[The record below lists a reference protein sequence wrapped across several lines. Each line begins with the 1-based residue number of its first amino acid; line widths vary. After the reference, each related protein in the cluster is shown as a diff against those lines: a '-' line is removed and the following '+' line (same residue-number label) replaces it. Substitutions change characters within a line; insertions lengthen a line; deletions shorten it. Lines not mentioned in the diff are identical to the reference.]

1 MKIRSVAILGAGAVG
16 SYFVYGLA
24 DRKDIDFCV
33 VADGERKARLERDG
47 ITIDDKKEVRTF
59 YPAIKSP
66 HEARGVDLLLVAVK
80 YTGLEAALEDIRTIA
95 APEIASA
102 PGTDPAPDTAAAPG
116 SAAEAGPAAAPGTIV
131 LSLLN
136 GIDSEEK
143 IGTVIDPAQIV
154 YSLMR
159 VSSERRNREDGR
171 NVITFDPAIKWGV
184 YLGEK
189 GTPVKSERIAA
200 IQELFAGTTCGV
212 FFVEDIIQDQWAKYA
227 SNICYN
233 LPQAVLD
240 LPFGA
245 YFDSE
250 HVAFLRKKL
259 FDEVHEVGAALGI
272 EVLSPALAWDSCA
285 KTARFSTLQD
295 LDAGRHTEIDMFAGV
310 LMEKAK
316 ALGISVPY
324 TEYTYH
330 AIKALEEKNDGRFVY

>member
-1 MKIRSVAILGAGAVG
+1 MKIRSAAVLGAGAVG
-16 SYFVYGLA
+16 AYFVYGLMGK
-24 DRKDIDFCV
+24 KDLDFCV
-33 VADGERKARLERDG
+33 VADGDRKERLEKNG
-47 ITIDDKKEVRTF
+47 ITVDDGKEVRTLR
-59 YPAIKSP
+59 PQIRTP
-66 HEARGVDLLLVAVK
+66 QEARGVDLLLVAVK
-80 YTGLEAALEDIRTIA
+80 YTALEAALEDIRQI
-95 APEIASA
+95 
-102 PGTDPAPDTAAAPG
+102 
-116 SAAEAGPAAAPGTIV
+116 AAPGTIV

-143 IGTVIDPAQIV
+143 IGKVIDPSQIV

-159 VSSERRNREDGR
+159 VSSERRIRDGKD
-171 NVITFDPAIKWGV
+171 VISFNPDLGWGV

-189 GTPVKSERIAA
+189 GTRVKSERIAA
-200 IQELFAGTTCGV
+200 IEDLLAGTTCGA

-250 HVAFLRKKL
+250 HVSFLRERL
-259 FDEVHEVGAALGI
+259 FDEVRRVGAALGI
-272 EVLSPALAWDSCA
+272 EVLKPSLAWDSCA

-316 ALGISVPY
+316 SVGISVPF

-330 AIKALEEKNDGRFVY
+330 AIKAIEEKNDGRFVYG

>member
-1 MKIRSVAILGAGAVG
+1 MKIRSVAVLGAGAVG

-24 DRKDIDFCV
+24 DKKDIDLCV
-33 VADGERKARLERDG
+33 VADGARKERLEREG

-59 YPAIKSP
+59 RPVVRTP
-66 HEARGVDLLLVAVK
+66 EEARGVDLLLVAVK
-80 YTGLEAALEDIRTIA
+80 YTALDAVLGDIATIA
-95 APEIASA
+95 AP
-102 PGTDPAPDTAAAPG
+102 GTV
-116 SAAEAGPAAAPGTIV
+116 V

-143 IGTVIDPAQIV
+143 IGAVIDPSQIV

-189 GTPVKSERIAA
+189 GSPVKSGRIAA
-200 IQELFAGTTCGV
+200 IEELFADTACGV
-212 FFVEDIIQDQWAKYA
+212 YFVEDIVQDQWAKYA

-250 HVAFLRKKL
+250 HLAFLREKL
-259 FDEVHEVGAALGI
+259 FDEVQRVGAAMGI
-272 EVLSPALAWDSCA
+272 EVLSPSLALDSCA

-295 LDAGRHTEIDMFAGV
+295 LDAGRRTEIDMFAGV

-316 ALGISVPY
+316 AAGISVPY

-330 AIKALEEKNDGRFVY
+330 AIKALEEKNDGRFRY

>member
-1 MKIRSVAILGAGAVG
+1 MKIKSAAVLGAGAVG
-16 SYFVYGLA
+16 AYFVYGLT
-24 DRKDIDFCV
+24 DHKNLDFCV
-33 VADGERKARLERDG
+33 IADGARKERLERDG
-47 ITIDDKKEVRTF
+47 ITIDDRKQVRTF
-59 YPAIKSP
+59 RPAVRTP
-66 HEARGVDLLLVAVK
+66 EEARGVDLLLIAVK
-80 YTGLEAALEDIRTIA
+80 YTALESVLEDIRKIVT
-95 APEIASA
+95 
-102 PGTDPAPDTAAAPG
+102 PDTV
-116 SAAEAGPAAAPGTIV
+116 V

-143 IGTVIDPAQIV
+143 VAAVVDPSQIV

-159 VSSERRNREDGR
+159 ISSERRKREDGKE
-171 NVITFDPAIKWGV
+171 VISFNPDLGWGV

-189 GTPVKSERIAA
+189 GSREKSERIRA
-200 IQELFAGTTCGV
+200 IEELLAETPCGA
-212 FFVEDIIQDQWAKYA
+212 FFVEDILRDQWAKYA

-233 LPQAVLD
+233 LPQAVLN

-259 FDEVHEVGAALGI
+259 FDEVYQVGAAMGI

-310 LMEKAK
+310 LMEKARQ
-316 ALGISVPY
+316 AGVSVPY

-330 AIKALEEKNDGRFVY
+330 AVKALEEKNDGKFEY

>member
-1 MKIRSVAILGAGAVG
+1 MKIRSAAVLGAGAVG
-16 SYFVYGLA
+16 AYFVYGLMGK
-24 DRKDIDFCV
+24 KDLDFCV
-33 VADGERKARLERDG
+33 VADGDRKLRLERDG
-47 ITIDDKKEVRTF
+47 ITVDDGKEVRALRPQIRT
-59 YPAIKSP
+59 PQ
-66 HEARGVDLLLVAVK
+66 EARGVDLLLVAVK
-80 YTGLEAALEDIRTIA
+80 YTALEAALEDIRQI
-95 APEIASA
+95 
-102 PGTDPAPDTAAAPG
+102 
-116 SAAEAGPAAAPGTIV
+116 AAPGTIV

-143 IGTVIDPAQIV
+143 IGKVIDPSQIV

-159 VSSERRNREDGR
+159 VSSERRTRDGKD
-171 NVITFDPAIKWGV
+171 VISFNPDLGWGV

-189 GTPVKSERIAA
+189 GTRVKSERIAA
-200 IQELFAGTTCGV
+200 IEDLLAGTTCGA

-250 HVAFLRKKL
+250 HGSFLRERL
-259 FDEVHEVGAALGI
+259 FGEGRRVGAALGI
-272 EVLSPALAWDSCA
+272 GVLKPSLAWDSCA

-316 ALGISVPY
+316 SVGISVPF

-330 AIKALEEKNDGRFVY
+330 AIKAIEEKNDGRFVYE

>member
-1 MKIRSVAILGAGAVG
+1 MKIRSAAVLGAGAVG
-16 SYFVYGLA
+16 AYFVYGLTGK
-24 DRKDIDFCV
+24 KDLDFCV
-33 VADGERKARLERDG
+33 VADGDRKLRLERDG
-47 ITIDDKKEVRTF
+47 ITVDDGKEVRALRPQIRT
-59 YPAIKSP
+59 PQ
-66 HEARGVDLLLVAVK
+66 EARGVDLLLVAVK
-80 YTGLEAALEDIRTIA
+80 YTALESALEDIRQI
-95 APEIASA
+95 
-102 PGTDPAPDTAAAPG
+102 
-116 SAAEAGPAAAPGTIV
+116 AAPGTIV

-143 IGTVIDPAQIV
+143 IGKVIDPSQIV

-159 VSSERRNREDGR
+159 VSSERRTRDGR
-171 NVITFDPAIKWGV
+171 DVISFNPDLGWGV

-189 GTPVKSERIAA
+189 GTRVKSERVAA
-200 IQELFAGTTCGV
+200 IEDLLAGTTCGA

-250 HVAFLRKKL
+250 HVAFLRERL
-259 FDEVHEVGAALGI
+259 FDEVRQVGAALGI
-272 EVLSPALAWDSCA
+272 EVLKPSLAWDSCA

-316 ALGISVPY
+316 SVGISVPF

-330 AIKALEEKNDGRFVY
+330 AIKAIEEKNDGRFAYK

>member
-1 MKIRSVAILGAGAVG
+1 MKIRSVAVLGVGAVG
-16 SYFVYGLA
+16 AYILYGLSQT
-24 DRKDIDFCV
+24 KDVDFCV
-33 VADGERKARLERDG
+33 VADGARKERLERDG
-47 ITIDDKKEVRTF
+47 ILIDDKKAVRIFRPAVRT
-59 YPAIKSP
+59 PQ
-66 HEARGVDLLLVAVK
+66 EARGADLLLVAVK
-80 YTGLEAALEDIRTIA
+80 YTALDSVLEDIRTIA
-95 APEIASA
+95 AP
-102 PGTDPAPDTAAAPG
+102 GTV
-116 SAAEAGPAAAPGTIV
+116 V

-143 IGTVIDPAQIV
+143 IGKVIDPSQIV

-159 VSSERRNREDGR
+159 VSSERRTREDGR
-171 NVITFDPAIKWGV
+171 SVITFDPTIKWGI

-189 GTPVKSERIAA
+189 GSPVKTERIMA
-200 IQELFAGTTCGV
+200 IEELFEGTDCSV
-212 FFVEDIIQDQWAKYA
+212 YFVEDIVQDQWAKYA

-233 LPQAVLD
+233 LPQAVLN

-259 FDEVHEVGAALGI
+259 FDEVYQVGAAMGI
-272 EVLSPALAWDSCA
+272 DVLSPALAWDSCA

-310 LMEKAK
+310 LMEKARQ
-316 ALGISVPY
+316 AGVSVPY

-330 AIKALEEKNDGRFVY
+330 AIKALEEKNDGKFEYKKQYVL

>member
-1 MKIRSVAILGAGAVG
+1 MKIRSTAVLGAGAVG
-16 SYFVYGLA
+16 AYFVYGLMGK
-24 DRKDIDFCV
+24 KDLDFCV
-33 VADGERKARLERDG
+33 VADGDRKLRLERDG
-47 ITIDDKKEVRTF
+47 ITVDDGKEVRTLR
-59 YPAIKSP
+59 PQIRTP
-66 HEARGVDLLLVAVK
+66 QEARGVDLLLVAVK
-80 YTGLEAALEDIRTIA
+80 YTALEAALEDIRQI
-95 APEIASA
+95 
-102 PGTDPAPDTAAAPG
+102 
-116 SAAEAGPAAAPGTIV
+116 AAPGTIV

-143 IGTVIDPAQIV
+143 IGKVIDPSQIV

-159 VSSERRNREDGR
+159 VSSERRTRDGKD
-171 NVITFDPAIKWGV
+171 VISFNPDLGWGV

-189 GTPVKSERIAA
+189 GTKVKSERIAA
-200 IQELFAGTTCGV
+200 IEDLLAGTTCGA

-227 SNICYN
+227 SNICYT

-250 HVAFLRKKL
+250 HVAFLRERL
-259 FDEVHEVGAALGI
+259 FDEVRQVGAALGI
-272 EVLSPALAWDSCA
+272 EVLKPSLAWDSCA

-316 ALGISVPY
+316 SVGISVPF

-330 AIKALEEKNDGRFVY
+330 AIKAIEEKNDGRFVYE

>member
-1 MKIRSVAILGAGAVG
+1 MKIKSAAVLGAGAVG
-16 SYFVYGLA
+16 AYFVYGLT
-24 DRKDIDFCV
+24 DHKNLDFCV
-33 VADGERKARLERDG
+33 IADGARKERLERDG
-47 ITIDDKKEVRTF
+47 ITIDDRKQVRTF
-59 YPAIKSP
+59 RPVIRTP
-66 HEARGVDLLLVAVK
+66 EEARGVDLLLIAVK
-80 YTGLEAALEDIRTIA
+80 YTALESVLEDIRKIVT
-95 APEIASA
+95 
-102 PGTDPAPDTAAAPG
+102 PDTV
-116 SAAEAGPAAAPGTIV
+116 V

-143 IGTVIDPAQIV
+143 VAAVVDPSQIV

-159 VSSERRNREDGR
+159 ISSERRKREDGKE
-171 NVITFDPAIKWGV
+171 VISFNPDLGWGV

-189 GTPVKSERIAA
+189 GSRKKSGRIRAIEELLADTP
-200 IQELFAGTTCGV
+200 CGA
-212 FFVEDIIQDQWAKYA
+212 FFVEDILRDQWAKYA

-233 LPQAVLD
+233 LPQAVLN

-259 FDEVHEVGAALGI
+259 FDEVYQVGAAMGI

-310 LMEKAK
+310 LMEKARQ
-316 ALGISVPY
+316 AGVSVPY

-330 AIKALEEKNDGRFVY
+330 AVKALEEKNDGKFEY

>member
-1 MKIRSVAILGAGAVG
+1 MKIRSAAVLGAGAVG
-16 SYFVYGLA
+16 AYFVYGLMG
-24 DRKDIDFCV
+24 KKGLDFCV
-33 VADGERKARLERDG
+33 VADGDRKQRLERDG
-47 ITIDDKKEVRTF
+47 ITVDDGKEVRTLR
-59 YPAIKSP
+59 PQIRTP
-66 HEARGVDLLLVAVK
+66 QEARGVDLLLVAVK
-80 YTGLEAALEDIRTIA
+80 YTALESALEDIRQI
-95 APEIASA
+95 
-102 PGTDPAPDTAAAPG
+102 
-116 SAAEAGPAAAPGTIV
+116 AAPGTIV

-143 IGTVIDPAQIV
+143 IGKVIDPSQIV

-159 VSSERRNREDGR
+159 VSSERRIRDGR
-171 NVITFDPAIKWGV
+171 DVISFNPDLGWGV

-189 GTPVKSERIAA
+189 GTRVKSERVAA
-200 IQELFAGTTCGV
+200 IENLLAGTTCGA

-250 HVAFLRKKL
+250 HVAFLRERL
-259 FDEVHEVGAALGI
+259 FDEVRQVGAALGI
-272 EVLSPALAWDSCA
+272 EVLKPSLAWDSCA

-316 ALGISVPY
+316 SVGISVPF

-330 AIKALEEKNDGRFVY
+330 AIKAIEEKNDGRFAYK

>member
-1 MKIRSVAILGAGAVG
+1 MKIRSVAVMGAGAVG
-16 SYFVYGLA
+16 AYFVYGLTGK
-24 DRKDIDFCV
+24 KDIDFCV
-33 VADGERKARLERDG
+33 IADGERKKRLKRDG
-47 ITIDDKKEVRTF
+47 IVIDDRKQVRTF
-59 YPAIKSP
+59 RPQVRTP
-66 HEARGVDLLLVAVK
+66 EEARGVDLLLVAVK
-80 YTGLEAALEDIRTIA
+80 YTALDAALPDIRKVVT
-95 APEIASA
+95 
-102 PGTDPAPDTAAAPG
+102 PDTV
-116 SAAEAGPAAAPGTIV
+116 V

-143 IGTVIDPAQIV
+143 IGGVIDPSQIV

-159 VSSERRNREDGR
+159 VSSERRAGDDGKD
-171 NVITFDPAIKWGV
+171 VISFDPDLGWGV

-189 GTPVKSERIAA
+189 GTPVKSERIEA
-200 IQELFAGTTCGV
+200 IEELLSDTPCGA
-212 FFVEDIIQDQWAKYA
+212 FFVEDIILDQWTKYA

-233 LPQAVLD
+233 LPQAVLG

-250 HVAFLRKKL
+250 HVTFLRGKL
-259 FDEVHEVGAALGI
+259 FEEVQQVGSAMGI
-272 EVLSPALAWDSCA
+272 KVPNPSLAWDSCA

-316 ALGISVPY
+316 AAGISVPY

-330 AIKALEEKNDGRFVY
+330 AVKALEEKSDGKFSYE